1 MPSFPYCRI
10 NLLFA
15 VFAGLWLSSSAVYA
29 QDSRSY
35 EVDTNSD
42 LGRTFQSSDLTEVK
56 FFEIYGAMAT
66 TGLMY
71 EKFGKWDQAHLI
83 QKKYPLFTWTFV
95 KLFEHSDEKFT
106 VYTYG
111 METEDDYYS
120 SIFIENMDG
129 EDMLGDE
136 SYRDDFIDLFEDK
149 LSKETDSDDFFKA
162 YWRFSNPKRYKE
174 LYGE

>member
-1 MPSFPYCRI
+1 MLSI
-10 NLLFA
+10 HNSKLILLFVLCTFFQPDTSVA
-15 VFAGLWLSSSAVYA
+15 YA
-29 QDSRSY
+29 QDSRAY
-35 EVDTNSD
+35 QVDRDSD
-42 LGRTFQSSDLTEVK
+42 FGRTFQSSDLTEVK

-71 EKFGKWDQAHLI
+71 EKFGKWDQADLV

-136 SYRDDFIDLFEDK
+136 SYRDEFIDLFDGK
-149 LSKETDSDDFFKA
+149 LDKETDNDQFFEE